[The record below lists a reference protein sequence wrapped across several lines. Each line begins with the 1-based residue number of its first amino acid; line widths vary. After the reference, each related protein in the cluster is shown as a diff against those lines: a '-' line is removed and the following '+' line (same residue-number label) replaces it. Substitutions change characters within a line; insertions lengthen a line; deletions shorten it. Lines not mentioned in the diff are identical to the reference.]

1 MKKVLLGV
9 FLTIIGITTYLV
21 FFPRVP
27 EGKVVVSKVYLDSL
41 AMIASQVPDTVEK
54 SDTIWLKPDT
64 VRVEKEPPIPIPVG
78 EILAYSDSLV
88 TPDLTV
94 WLWDRIRRDGIIEN
108 RQWAYRLNLP
118 YYVTREVSIYKPVP
132 MPYPVIQKRRVMYK
146 YYAQAG
152 YDLRHGSLVF
162 GGGVIR
168 GSWMVGLEGGKDQL
182 EVKAGII
189 F

>member
-64 VRVEKEPPIPIPVG
+64 VRV
-78 EILAYSDSLV
+78 
-88 TPDLTV
+88 
-94 WLWDRIRRDGIIEN
+94 
-108 RQWAYRLNLP
+108 
-118 YYVTREVSIYKPVP
+118 
-132 MPYPVIQKRRVMYK
+132 
-146 YYAQAG
+146 
-152 YDLRHGSLVF
+152 
-162 GGGVIR
+162 
-168 GSWMVGLEGGKDQL
+168 
-182 EVKAGII
+182 
-189 F
+189 